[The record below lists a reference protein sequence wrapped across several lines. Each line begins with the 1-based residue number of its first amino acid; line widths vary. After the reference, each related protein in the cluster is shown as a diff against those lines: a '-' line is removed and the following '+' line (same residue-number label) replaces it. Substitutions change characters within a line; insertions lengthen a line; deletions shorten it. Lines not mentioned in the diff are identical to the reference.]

1 MQHGGDDRAI
11 GNMEKY
17 TRNKMFV
24 FTETQVFARLTFYLL

>member
-1 MQHGGDDRAI
+1 MQHGGDDQAI

-24 FTETQVFARLTFYLL
+24 FTEITFSLLQSPPDY